1 MPREY
6 GLDPYGIVARGN
18 SMYGGTTGGFGGMG
32 LSPTF
37 KGGMPG
43 IKFRTA
49 FAEGGYA
56 DGGMIADPLQYT
68 PQVMPQF
75 TQEVMPQITTED
87 LMALAANYGVSS
99 YNPTMAYGGDYGIK
113 PYPMENERVYTMGN
127 PMMDAYTQNRGYP
140 TQQPLQPM
148 MKTPM
153 QPMQD
158 LRQMMQDR
166 RQMRQDQRQM
176 MRGPQQ
182 DMQGDPMQGG
192 QMMNRP
198 FAVRGR

>member
-37 KGGMPG
+37 RGGMPG
-43 IKFRTA
+43 VNFRTA

-56 DGGMIADPLQYT
+56 DGGMIEEPL
-68 PQVMPQF
+68 QF
-75 TQEVMPQITTED
+75 TQEVMPQLTTEE
-87 LMALAANYGVSS
+87 LMALAANYGVNS
-99 YNPTMAYGGDYGIK
+99 YNPTIAYGDDYGVN
-113 PYPMENERVYTMGN
+113 PYPMENYTMGN

-148 MKTPM
+148 QQRPM

-158 LRQMMQDR
+158 QRQMMRDQRMD
-166 RQMRQDQRQM
+166 MREQRQM

-182 DMQGDPMQGG
+182 SMD
-192 QMMNRP
+192 NRA